1 MMKVVFNWVV
11 FIKDEV
17 VFNWAVFIKDEAVFI
32 LIERRKY

>member
-1 MMKVVFNWVV
+1 MKVVFNWVV